1 MAMLSKAH
9 KQGSFESQNSLK
21 LSFINVRGSHSNF
34 VGCKFF
40 LKSNSPDILALRET
54 NLGDSIDFTNF
65 SVRSYLPLIR
75 KDSLANMY
83 GLPVYVKDRLSVCMG
98 LIRRKL

>member
-1 MAMLSKAH
+1 MVKLSKVH
-9 KQGSFESQNSLK
+9 TQGNLESQNSLK
-21 LSFINVRGSHSNF
+21 LSFINVCGSHSNF

-54 NLGDSIDFTNF
+54 NLGDSIDFSSF

-75 KDSLANMY
+75 KYSLSN
-83 GLPVYVKDRLSVCMG
+83 GLAVLVKDRLPVCMG